1 MRRTSAWG
9 TAQLSTRPQNNAC
22 QAPVIRYPAYS
33 GVDETLQFCAAAR
46 KTDFSSNVVGYLMT
60 IQPLFFSKQAS
71 ARILGI
77 SERTVHMLIAQKL
90 LGAKRVGRRVLI
102 AREELERFA
111 QQGTRRKP

>member
-1 MRRTSAWG
+1 
-9 TAQLSTRPQNNAC
+9 LPQNSAC
-22 QAPVIRYPAYS
+22 QLPFIRYPAIS

-77 SERTVHMLIAQKL
+77 SERTVHVLIAQKL

-111 QQGTRRKP
+111 QQGTCRKL